1 MNDTESTTLP
11 TQSASHSMKLAW
23 VVIWTF
29 GLAGLFLA
37 GLAFEAALYFIFG

>member
-1 MNDTESTTLP
+1 MNRAPLP
-11 TQSASHSMKLAW
+11 TQPPGHSMALAW

-29 GLAGLFLA
+29 GLAGLFLT

>member
-1 MNDTESTTLP
+1 MTTDTSTIP
-11 TQSASHSMKLAW
+11 TQSPSHSMTLAW

-29 GLAGLFLA
+29 GIAGLFLF